1 MNSSLKISS
10 VEIIDHISGSS
21 LKNQVDQTL
30 TKLEI
35 HQAHSIAHTSVS
47 VAANSIAHTSVSVAE
62 YMLHKN
68 PIMNEKS
75 GNNF

>member
-1 MNSSLKISS
+1 M
-10 VEIIDHISGSS
+10 
-21 LKNQVDQTL
+21 KNQVIIFNGTSL
-30 TKLEI
+30 CWKSIHNNYFPTIGSKLRKLEI
-35 HQAHSIAHTSVS
+35 DQR
-47 VAANSIAHTSVSVAE
+47 NSIAHTSVSVAE